1 VKYEIRQ
8 SVGGIR
14 NGELYQIEDTTETE
28 LEWKSLLAAF
38 QKEFS
43 EFTRLQ
49 SSSSKGDYELG
60 DWHHGMRS
68 IFAFLYSENFYDK
81 HFLNRVQNILQRS
94 PFDCFAKFECY
105 NDNIELIGWMMVF
118 KDHVE
123 FDHSCEENGLIKKL
137 IAEAT

>member
-68 IFAFLYSENFYDK
+68 IITSN
-81 HFLNRVQNILQRS
+81 
-94 PFDCFAKFECY
+94 
-105 NDNIELIGWMMVF
+105 
-118 KDHVE
+118 
-123 FDHSCEENGLIKKL
+123 
-137 IAEAT
+137 